1 MEYFLRSINVLNLL
15 LAAAVIAAVHFIV
28 FPLAGVKPKITLPA
42 VRLSPAGEE
51 GKKTEHETTAR
62 PGDYALIADQNLFSP
77 DRKLTAEKPS
87 EKEKQPQAKPEF
99 VLYGTVITDGMSLAY
114 VDDKKS
120 PVSTPGRGKR
130 VRVLRKGDV
139 LSGFTLKEIDTDR
152 ILMAR
157 GDEVITV
164 YLMDRGAKD
173 RDSEEKPKMPPPQA
187 APVRR

>member
-28 FPLAGVKPKITLPA
+28 FPFVGVKPKITLPA
-42 VRLSPAGEE
+42 VSLPPAPEE
-51 GKKTEHETTAR
+51 VKKPERETTAQ
-62 PGDYALIADQNLFSP
+62 PGDYASIADQNLFSP
-77 DRKLTAEKPS
+77 DRKITAEKLS

-139 LSGFTLKEIDTDR
+139 LSGFTLKEIDADR

-164 YLMDRGAKD
+164 YLMDRNAKT
-173 RDSEEKPKMPPPQA
+173 RDSEEKPKTPGPQA
-187 APVRR
+187 PPVRR